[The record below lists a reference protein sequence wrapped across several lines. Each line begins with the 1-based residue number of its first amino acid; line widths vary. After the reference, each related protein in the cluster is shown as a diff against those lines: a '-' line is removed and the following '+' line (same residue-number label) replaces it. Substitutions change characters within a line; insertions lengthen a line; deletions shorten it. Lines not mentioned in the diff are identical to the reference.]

1 MQPVIISL
9 SGTRCSRPGDRL
21 PSYEPILD
29 GRPVTVE
36 RLRDAGRP
44 LAAMISGTRSGVA
57 QAIKSFTE
65 QVGRIADTART
76 DSSPDEPHDTS
87 MDLDVRG

>member
-9 SGTRCSRPGDRL
+9 SGTRCSRPSDRL
-21 PSYEPILD
+21 SPYDPILD

-36 RLRDAGRP
+36 RLRDAGNQ
-44 LAAMISGTRSGVA
+44 LAAMISSTRSGDA

-65 QVGRIADTART
+65 QVGRIVETDLT
-76 DSSPDEPHDTS
+76 DSSLDEQHDTS
-87 MDLDVRG
+87 IDLDA